1 MARVL
6 LFAMSA
12 GPAAHLRVQAS
23 RISSISLDRAF
34 EVLEHVLRLLLERKL
49 LLRGVLEAT
58 DGVLQTR
65 KLGQL
70 RAPRPCALGRRGV
83 HRAPRGRGDAANG
96 E

>member
-23 RISSISLDRAF
+23 RISKSRISLDRAF
-34 EVLEHVLRLLLERKL
+34 EVLEDVLRLLLERDL
-49 LLRGVLEAT
+49 LLGGVLEAT

-83 HRAPRGRGDAANG
+83 HRAPRGRGVRQR
-96 E
+96 